1 MASDNLNEQEI
12 QFKKRARRRLV
23 GAVALV
29 LLMVTVLPML
39 LDDRASKAPQQEIA
53 ISIPSQDSEFNSKIV
68 PVKPEATETSE
79 QSGSAIPEDQPITEP
94 ESTGE
99 IEPLSP
105 PVESRSEPVMP
116 TKPASAKPAAAS
128 APVKTVPAVPVVKP
142 SEAVKPAEPK
152 PTESKPVVAETAKKD
167 SSEKVAGFL
176 VQVGVFSDPDNVK
189 QLQQKLTGLGIKS
202 NTEKLDTPKGP
213 KIRLRSQI
221 YSTRPQAEQA
231 LDKIKGAGL
240 TGMVVTSK

>member
-29 LLMVTVLPML
+29 LLMVTILPML

-79 QSGSAIPEDQPITEP
+79 QSDSAVPEDQPVTEP
-94 ESTGE
+94 EATGE
-99 IEPLSP
+99 IAPLSP
-105 PVESRSEPVMP
+105 PVESRPESVVP
-116 TKPASAKPAAAS
+116 TKPALAKPAIAP

-142 SEAVKPAEPK
+142 SESVKPAEPK
-152 PTESKPVVAETAKKD
+152 PVESKPVVAEAAKKD
-167 SSEKVAGFL
+167 SPEKVAGFL

>member
-1 MASDNLNEQEI
+1 MASDNLSEQEI

-23 GAVALV
+23 GAIALV

-68 PVKPEATETSE
+68 PVKPEASATTE
-79 QSGSAIPEDQPITEP
+79 QADSAIPEDQPVTEP
-94 ESTGE
+94 AAGDE
-99 IEPLSP
+99 IAPLTP
-105 PVESRSEPVMP
+105 PVESR
-116 TKPASAKPAAAS
+116 PAAV
-128 APVKTVPAVPVVKP
+128 APTKTVPA
-142 SEAVKPAEPK
+142 KPATQSAPAKPAPAAPVAKTPEPAK
-152 PTESKPVVAETAKKD
+152 ATESKPAESKPAVAEAPKKD
-167 SSEKVAGFL
+167 APEKIAGFL

-189 QLQQKLTGLGIKS
+189 QLQQKLAGLGIKS

-213 KIRLRSQI
+213 KIRLRSQV

>member
-23 GAVALV
+23 GAIALV

-68 PVKPEATETSE
+68 PVKPDATATVEPSD
-79 QSGSAIPEDQPITEP
+79 SAIPEDQPVTEP
-94 ESTGE
+94 EASGE
-99 IEPLSP
+99 IAPLSP
-105 PVESRSEPVMP
+105 PIDSRPEPVAP
-116 TKPASAKPAAAS
+116 VKPAPAKPAAAP
-128 APVKTVPAVPVVKP
+128 AKTVPAASV
-142 SEAVKPAEPK
+142 AKPAEPAKSAETK
-152 PTESKPVVAETAKKD
+152 PVESKPVVAEAAKKD
-167 SSEKVAGFL
+167 SAEKVAGFL

-189 QLQQKLTGLGIKS
+189 QLQQKLAGLGIKS

-213 KIRLRSQI
+213 KIRLRSQV

>member
-68 PVKPEATETSE
+68 PVKPEATATTEH
-79 QSGSAIPEDQPITEP
+79 SAIPEDQPVTEP
-94 ESTGE
+94 EATGE
-99 IEPLSP
+99 IAPLSP
-105 PVESRSEPVMP
+105 PIDSRPEPVAP
-116 TKPASAKPAAAS
+116 SKTAPAKAAAAP
-128 APVKTVPAVPVVKP
+128 APVKTVPSAPVAKASDPV
-142 SEAVKPAEPK
+142 K
-152 PTESKPVVAETAKKD
+152 PTETKPTETKPPVVEAAKKD
-167 SSEKVAGFL
+167 SAEKVAGFL

-189 QLQQKLTGLGIKS
+189 QLQQKLAGLGIKS

-213 KIRLRSQI
+213 KIRLRSQL

-231 LDKIKGAGL
+231 LEKIKGAGL

>member
-29 LLMVTVLPML
+29 LLMVTILPML

-79 QSGSAIPEDQPITEP
+79 QSDSAVPEDQPVTEP
-94 ESTGE
+94 EATGE
-99 IEPLSP
+99 IAPLSP
-105 PVESRSEPVMP
+105 PVESRPESVVP
-116 TKPASAKPAAAS
+116 TKPALAKPAIAP

-142 SEAVKPAEPK
+142 SESVKPAEPK
-152 PTESKPVVAETAKKD
+152 PVESKPVVAEAAKKD
-167 SSEKVAGFL
+167 SPEKVAGFL

-231 LDKIKGAGL
+231 LGKIKGAGL

>member
-68 PVKPEATETSE
+68 PVKPEASE
-79 QSGSAIPEDQPITEP
+79 SSVQAGSAIPEDQPVTEP
-94 ESTGE
+94 EAGATDE
-99 IEPLSP
+99 ITPLTP
-105 PVESRSEPVMP
+105 PVESRSEPVTQP
-116 TKPASAKPAAAS
+116 KPAPVKSAP
-128 APVKTVPAVPVVKP
+128 APVKTVPSVPVAKP
-142 SEAVKPAEPK
+142 SEPAKPV
-152 PTESKPVVAETAKKD
+152 ESKPTVADVSKKD
-167 SSEKVAGFL
+167 TAEKAAGFL

-189 QLQQKLTGLGIKS
+189 QLQQKLAGLGIKS

-213 KIRLRSQI
+213 KIRLRSQL

>member
-68 PVKPEATETSE
+68 PVKPEATATTEH
-79 QSGSAIPEDQPITEP
+79 SAIPEDQPVTEP
-94 ESTGE
+94 EATGE
-99 IEPLSP
+99 IAPLSP
-105 PVESRSEPVMP
+105 PIDSRPEPVAP
-116 TKPASAKPAAAS
+116 SKTAPAKAAAAP
-128 APVKTVPAVPVVKP
+128 APVKTVPSAPVAKASDPVKP
-142 SEAVKPAEPK
+142 TETKPAETK
-152 PTESKPVVAETAKKD
+152 PPVVEAAKKD
-167 SSEKVAGFL
+167 SAEKVAGFL

-189 QLQQKLTGLGIKS
+189 QLQQKLAGLGIKS

-213 KIRLRSQI
+213 KIRLRSQL

-231 LDKIKGAGL
+231 LEKIKGAGL

>member
-68 PVKPEATETSE
+68 PVKPEATASTE
-79 QSGSAIPEDQPITEP
+79 QSGSAIPEDQPVTEP

-99 IEPLSP
+99 IAPLSP
-105 PVESRSEPVMP
+105 PIESRAEPVAP
-116 TKPASAKPAAAS
+116 AKPAAAKPAATP
-128 APVKTVPAVPVVKP
+128 APVKTASSTAVAKP
-142 SEAVKPAEPK
+142 SEAVKPAE
-152 PTESKPVVAETAKKD
+152 SKSVAAEVAKKD

-189 QLQQKLTGLGIKS
+189 QLQQKLAGLGIKS

-213 KIRLRSQI
+213 KIRLRSQL

>member
-68 PVKPEATETSE
+68 PVKPEATATTE
-79 QSGSAIPEDQPITEP
+79 QSGSAIPEDQPVTEP

-99 IEPLSP
+99 IAPLSP
-105 PVESRSEPVMP
+105 PIESRAEPAV
-116 TKPASAKPAAAS
+116 AKPAATP
-128 APVKTVPAVPVVKP
+128 APVKTAPSAAVAKP
-142 SEAVKPAEPK
+142 SEAVKPAETK
-152 PTESKPVVAETAKKD
+152 PAESKPVAAEVAKKD

-189 QLQQKLTGLGIKS
+189 QLQQKLAGLGIKS
-202 NTEKLDTPKGP
+202 TTEKLDTPKGP
-213 KIRLRSQI
+213 KIRLRSQL

-231 LDKIKGAGL
+231 LDKIKAAGL

>member
-68 PVKPEATETSE
+68 PVKPEASE
-79 QSGSAIPEDQPITEP
+79 SSTQTGSAIPEDQPVTEP
-94 ESTGE
+94 QAGATDE
-99 IEPLSP
+99 IMPLTP
-105 PVESRSEPVMP
+105 PVESRSEPVAQP
-116 TKPASAKPAAAS
+116 KPAPVKPATVP
-128 APVKTVPAVPVVKP
+128 APVKTVPSAPVAKP
-142 SEAVKPAEPK
+142 SESAKPV
-152 PTESKPVVAETAKKD
+152 ESKPTVADATKKD
-167 SSEKVAGFL
+167 SAEKAAGFL

-189 QLQQKLTGLGIKS
+189 QLQQKLAGLGIKS

-213 KIRLRSQI
+213 KIRLRSQL